1 FLVDTAGGQLTARTI
16 LLTTG
21 TSRKMAPIDQLDRL
35 EGRGVSYCDVCDAFF
50 FREKPVALLGDGEY
64 ALHELKELL
73 PITGPVTVCT
83 NGLSPSVEFPPKV
96 TVRREPIRR
105 LVGEERLEA
114 VEFSDGSI
122 LPVEAL
128 FVALGTAKGSDLAR

>member
-1 FLVDTAGGQLTARTI
+1 
-16 LLTTG
+16 
-21 TSRKMAPIDQLDRL
+21 M
-35 EGRGVSYCDVCDAFF
+35 
-50 FREKPVALLGDGEY
+50 ALLGDGEY

-83 NGLSPSVEFPPKV
+83 NGLSPSVEFPPEV
-96 TVRREPIRR
+96 TVCREPIRR

-128 FVALGTAKGSDLAR
+128 FVALGTAKGSDLARKLGIRLEDNRIVVKTDGHPASRSLRRRRLHRGNLSDFHRRG